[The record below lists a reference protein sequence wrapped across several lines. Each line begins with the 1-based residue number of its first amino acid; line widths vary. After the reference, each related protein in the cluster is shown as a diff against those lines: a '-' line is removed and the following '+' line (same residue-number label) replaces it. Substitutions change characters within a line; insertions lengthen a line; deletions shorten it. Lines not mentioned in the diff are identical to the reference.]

1 MIPGRYAQAA
11 VAKLVFEWAG
21 LVFGVCMY
29 CSMGS
34 YLLHGDVTFNSLWS
48 IGKRIATLS
57 HASGMVRTLPNGVG

>member
-48 IGKRIATLS
+48 IGKRIATTYTLS
-57 HASGMVRTLPNGVG
+57 RKWHGTHFA